1 MPQEEKNNKCVR
13 DNWEWWLAKVTTYA
27 GNISVEI
34 KPEVLKVL
42 SAIKEWPSI
51 SEIEQMCISKKQAYI

>member
-1 MPQEEKNNKCVR
+1 M
-13 DNWEWWLAKVTTYA
+13 AKVTTYA